1 MKAFL
6 DHFAYHWL
14 PHRPI
19 PEMFEK
25 RAVIITQCLGAGA
38 KSAAKDIKHS
48 LSWWGVSK
56 IGIFTGALMSD
67 IVWENQTVEIIDGK
81 SNPNGYL
88 YNKSTLLRS
97 VAFVKMSVSCNELL

>member
-56 IGIFTGALMSD
+56 IGIFTGALRYCL
-67 IVWENQTVEIIDGK
+67 GK
-81 SNPNGYL
+81 TIRKKAGRTNRESEKAISEVRTDRL
-88 YNKSTLLRS
+88 YKTRTHK
-97 VAFVKMSVSCNELL
+97 FDYKT